1 MPEVS
6 SIISLLSINNFV
18 TLGAAFAGAALA
30 FGLERYQRGAERIDN
45 NVVAGTRALFV
56 LGRMFDVLYQYQKE
70 IIDPYRGKTDAWLNT
85 DTQLAQDDYAFH
97 IPFDDLT
104 FVLRSSIN
112 ARNELVLRELWPKMS
127 DARIP
132 VGAAVEEVALREFL
146 GTALTRKLE
155 GTIVSLTDLVDKEVI
170 SVMEAY
176 EEVYLSLK
184 RIYPKEEFLR
194 FKFPDDSRRHQP
206 KGGSDTPSQ

>member
-1 MPEVS
+1 
-6 SIISLLSINNFV
+6 
-18 TLGAAFAGAALA
+18 
-30 FGLERYQRGAERIDN
+30 
-45 NVVAGTRALFV
+45 
-56 LGRMFDVLYQYQKE
+56 
-70 IIDPYRGKTDAWLNT
+70 
-85 DTQLAQDDYAFH
+85 
-97 IPFDDLT
+97 
-104 FVLRSSIN
+104 
-112 ARNELVLRELWPKMS
+112 MS